1 MSELAGNRTGSIWS
15 RNPLVHI
22 LSGLLIVVFATEV
35 DKLVFRAGWVSAPG
49 GAIVAYIVIFGI
61 IVATALAAA
70 GSGRTH
76 LRDEAIAKVRDNQ
89 LFLLLFLGLIL
100 ISLIYWL
107 VDTSA
112 DSLDMIDMLKAFIVC
127 STAIL
132 LPILSS
138 HVRRFWRVYLG
149 TAFGVYCLSIWID
162 ALWPGTFTE
171 LVGMGSLVVEGRIS
185 GLNLDSN
192 SGAFIVA
199 LLVVPLLSYRKFKL
213 VDLALLSITSL
224 TILLTLSKS
233 GMIIL
238 LLLVISYFV
247 LMLVKSPGQRQF
259 VAGAFAIS
267 AILTVFLGW
276 VAIRSIGHYETPRA
290 RIAVDQLL
298 VQNKW
303 FRTRLLSTN
312 EDQITAHLEE
322 LEPFGQV
329 SAPATTEPPVSIAPA
344 TEPEPTAPATTEP
357 ERSYITYVDDGEY
370 VHIESRRVARLRN
383 ALDTVADSPI
393 LGHGI
398 GFNRNA
404 GISAHNMF
412 LAVWIDF
419 GLLGLILYIVLL
431 AIAFWKF
438 YRARHWPGMF
448 FGAVVG
454 LVSMTIQHIFTLY
467 TVFIVIGLML
477 SLRRDDLAN
486 ADEPSKQLSSGSA

>member
-1 MSELAGNRTGSIWS
+1 MSELAGNRTGAIWS
-15 RNPLVHI
+15 RNPLVYI
-22 LSGLLIVVFATEV
+22 LSGLLIVVFATEL

-61 IVATALAAA
+61 IVAAALAAA
-70 GSGRTH
+70 GSGRTR

-112 DSLDMIDMLKAFIVC
+112 DSLGMIDMLKALIVC
-127 STAIL
+127 LTAIL

-149 TAFGVYCLSIWID
+149 VAFGTYCLSIWID
-162 ALWPGTFTE
+162 ALWPGTFTD
-171 LVGMGSLVVEGRIS
+171 LAGIGSLVVEGRIS

-192 SGAFIVA
+192 SGAFIVT
-199 LLVVPLLSYRKFKL
+199 LLVAPLLSYRKFKL
-213 VDLALLSITSL
+213 VDLAFLSITSL

-247 LMLVKSPGQRQF
+247 LILVKSPGRRQF

-276 VAIRSIGHYETPRA
+276 VAIRSIEHYETPRA

-329 SAPATTEPPVSIAPA
+329 SAPATTEPPTS
-344 TEPEPTAPATTEP
+344 TEPEPTAPTTTEP

-412 LAVWIDF
+412 LAMWIDF
-419 GLLGLILYIVLL
+419 GLLGLVLYGALL
-431 AIAFWKF
+431 ATGFWKF
-438 YRARHWPGMF
+438 YRAKYWPGIF
-448 FGAVVG
+448 FIGLVG

-467 TVFIVIGLML
+467 TVFIMMGLML
-477 SLRRDDLAN
+477 SLRQGDLPH
-486 ADEPSKQLSSGSA
+486 ADRTS

>member
-1 MSELAGNRTGSIWS
+1 MSELAGKSYGAIWS
-15 RNPLVHI
+15 RNSLVHI

-61 IVATALAAA
+61 VVAAALAAA
-70 GSGRTH
+70 GAGRTR

-112 DSLDMIDMLKAFIVC
+112 DSLGMIDMLKALIVC

-149 TAFGVYCLSIWID
+149 VAFGIYCLSIWID
-162 ALWPGTFTE
+162 SLWPGTFTD
-171 LVGMGSLVVEGRIS
+171 LAGIGSLVVEGRIS

-192 SGAFIVA
+192 SGAFIAA
-199 LLVVPLLSYRKFKL
+199 LLVAPLLSYRKFKL
-213 VDLALLSITSL
+213 VDLAFLSITAL

-238 LLLVISYFV
+238 LLLAISYFV
-247 LMLVKSPGQRQF
+247 LILVKSPGRRQF

-276 VAIRSIGHYETPRA
+276 VAIRSIEHYETPRA

-312 EDQITAHLEE
+312 EDQIAAHLEE

-329 SAPATTEPPVSIAPA
+329 SAPATTEPPTSTEP
-344 TEPEPTAPATTEP
+344 EPEPTAPATTEP

-412 LAVWIDF
+412 LAMWIDF
-419 GLLGLILYIVLL
+419 GLLGLVLYGALL
-431 AIAFWKF
+431 ATGLWKF
-438 YRARHWPGMF
+438 YRAKYWPGIF
-448 FGAVVG
+448 FIGLVG
-454 LVSMTIQHIFTLY
+454 LVSLTIQHIFTLY
-467 TVFIVIGLML
+467 TVFIVMGLML
-477 SLRRDDLAN
+477 SLRQGDLPG
-486 ADEPSKQLSSGSA
+486 ADRTS